1 MGFFAY
7 AQSQIESLMDGI
19 VETAQSNFAESL
31 GAITTGA
38 VTLYIIVYGYM
49 VLFGKVN
56 SPVRELLWKGAS
68 FIIILA
74 FVNNSGGLLTLAGGA
89 VQELSTIGSGGSA
102 VGMDF
107 LDELMDKSFDLA
119 IELYDQGD
127 MVSGSLAF
135 ILVTLSFGFLFVTIF
150 SVIVISQFVTFFL
163 LAFAP
168 LFIFCLMWGWLKDSF
183 AQYLSAL
190 LGNAIIITVRLIS
203 GTIIQFASNAL
214 NGSSGSNVLLVG
226 ITCCLFCYIFF
237 KLITRAIDIVSNL
250 SKVTVDKFPSQS
262 NSSNMNAREMQFRQM
277 EMQQQQTQLL
287 QNMSRS
293 LEKLT
298 KEK

>member
-19 VETAQSNFAESL
+19 VETAQSNFAQSL
-31 GAITTGA
+31 SEITTGA
-38 VTLYIIVYGYM
+38 VTLYIFVYGYM

-150 SVIVISQFVTFFL
+150 FTIS
-163 LAFAP
+163 AP
-168 LFIFCLMWGWLKDSF
+168 FIYF
-183 AQYLSAL
+183 AQNYYKNLYFVKFC
-190 LGNAIIITVRLIS
+190 AIH
-203 GTIIQFASNAL
+203 
-214 NGSSGSNVLLVG
+214 
-226 ITCCLFCYIFF
+226 
-237 KLITRAIDIVSNL
+237 
-250 SKVTVDKFPSQS
+250 
-262 NSSNMNAREMQFRQM
+262 
-277 EMQQQQTQLL
+277 QLL
-287 QNMSRS
+287 IFEIFSP
-293 LEKLT
+293 LILHCF
-298 KEK
+298 